1 MTEEPVL
8 GIPWG
13 RERSAVG
20 PVWGGV
26 GGDWPQWVPV
36 GKDNLVT
43 PLLPHSVL
51 AEGWVPAA
59 Q

>member
-1 MTEEPVL
+1 MTEGPVL

-13 RERSAVG
+13 GERSAVG

-26 GGDWPQWVPV
+26 GDWPQWAPV
-36 GKDNLVT
+36 GKDSLVT

-51 AEGWVPAA
+51 AEGWVPGA